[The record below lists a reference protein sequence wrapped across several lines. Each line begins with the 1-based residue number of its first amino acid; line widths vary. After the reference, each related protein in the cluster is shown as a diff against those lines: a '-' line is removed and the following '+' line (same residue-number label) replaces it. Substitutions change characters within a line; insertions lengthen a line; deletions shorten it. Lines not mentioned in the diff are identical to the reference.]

1 MTLLCGYMFCFRIHQ
16 YGIGTT
22 GAGDGLMATPYE
34 ISRQVMNSGEYHYS
48 GMYSTPCEVYV
59 PACVFGA
66 NDMACGM
73 I

>member
-1 MTLLCGYMFCFRIHQ
+1 
-16 YGIGTT
+16 
-22 GAGDGLMATPYE
+22 MATPYE
-34 ISRQVMNSGEYHYS
+34 ISSQVMNSGDYHYS

-66 NDMACGM
+66 NGMACGM